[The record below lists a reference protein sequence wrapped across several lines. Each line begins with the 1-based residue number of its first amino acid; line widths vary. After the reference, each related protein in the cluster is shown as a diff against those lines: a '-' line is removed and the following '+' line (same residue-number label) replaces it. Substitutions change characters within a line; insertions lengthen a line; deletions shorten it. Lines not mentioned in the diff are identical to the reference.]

1 MSQDNQGAN
10 AMREGEE
17 KVSRFAKWRRAILTS
32 FTLIGLSLAAIVANQ
47 PSVDPPPLPIVA
59 LGVNEWVSTGT
70 YHTVIAGYPVD
81 VPAGARSDLASIPHA
96 AAKALGIPRDHPAIR
111 RGAFCHDRLYR
122 TKEVTRAKADWLLW
136 RACLEDGM
144 NPDKAGAVYQ
154 WVRTW
159 GFEAWDN
166 QG

>member
-1 MSQDNQGAN
+1 
-10 AMREGEE
+10 MREDE
-17 KVSRFAKWRRAILTS
+17 KEVGRFAKRWRAILTS
-32 FTLIGLSLAAIVANQ
+32 FTLIGLSLAAIVSYQ
-47 PSVDPPPLPIVA
+47 PTVDQPPLPIVA
-59 LGVNEWVSTGT
+59 CGVNEWVSTGA

-81 VPAGARSDLASIPHA
+81 VPDGTRTDLASIPHA

-122 TKEVTRAKADWLLW
+122 TKQVTRAKADWLLW

-144 NPDKAGAVYQ
+144 DPDKAWAVYK

-159 GFEAWDN
+159 GFEAWDK